1 MARPA
6 GLLVQHPALSRTNT
20 LPLSMQG
27 SSMDE
32 DVGRTKSTPN
42 VIHDTPR
49 GNNLQVGIVL
59 SVG

>member
-1 MARPA
+1 
-6 GLLVQHPALSRTNT
+6 
-20 LPLSMQG
+20 MQG

-32 DVGRTKSTPN
+32 DDGRTKSTPN
-42 VIHDTPR
+42 VMHDTPR